1 MKHKNTII
9 FPVMALILALFCAG
23 GIGIAHA
30 QDESPAAT
38 EDVKEKTF
46 HTSGLPLPRFVSLG
60 KEKVFVRSGPGDK
73 YPIKWILQRKSLP
86 VEIVL
91 EYDNWR
97 KIKDYEGQEG
107 WVFHSMLSG
116 KRTAIAT
123 GEENIPVYETPFED
137 QAQKTRVIAYLE
149 PYVVSQIIQ
158 CNGAWCELDSLGFSG
173 WVERKSLWGVYEN
186 ENFD

>member
-9 FPVMALILALFCAG
+9 FPTLALILVLFSAG
-23 GIGIAHA
+23 FSFAAGA
-30 QDESPAAT
+30 QDESPQSVA
-38 EDVKEKTF
+38 EQKEKTF

-123 GEENIPVYETPFED
+123 GEENIPVYEKPFTD
-137 QAQKTRVIAYLE
+137 PAQKTRVIAYLE
-149 PYVVSQIIQ
+149 PYVVSQINE
-158 CNGAWCELDSLGFSG
+158 CEGAWCELDSLGFSG